1 MNCLTYALPLWHKY
15 GGHLQLRKSKE
26 LDVAHVVW
34 ISPEGKMLH
43 YAPKSPRK
51 KNWRH
56 LFLLCTGFDG
66 VVRTTDDIDPKP
78 MRLRGL
84 LLSAYIS
91 AFVVTWFCIKEL
103 FIRLVGTINMK
114 QVLIAI
120 DQTVNTLV
128 WAKDEGFGMAD
139 ETLSARM
146 WRLGVL
152 EGNKNWY
159 AAMKIVDSIFFWDKE
174 TDESGNTLRHCE
186 LSYISELQRS
196 QLPSHYSKISQN

>member
-1 MNCLTYALPLWHKY
+1 MNCLSYALPLWHKY

-43 YAPKSPRK
+43 YAPKTPRK
-51 KNWRH
+51 KSWRH

-84 LLSAYIS
+84 LLSAYIF
-91 AFVVTWFCIKEL
+91 ALVVTWFCIKEL
-103 FIRLVGTINMK
+103 FLKLLRGINMK

-120 DQTVNTLV
+120 DQTINTLV
-128 WAKDEGFGMAD
+128 WSKDEGFGMAD
-139 ETLSARM
+139 ETISARA
-146 WRLGVL
+146 WRLRGRASWGRARKL
-152 EGNKNWY
+152 ID
-159 AAMKIVDSIFFWDKE
+159 ALFFWDK
-174 TDESGNTLRHCE
+174 NHCE
-186 LSYISELQRS
+186 KSYHSERLRKH
-196 QLPSHYSKISQN
+196 LPFDYS

>member
-1 MNCLTYALPLWHKY
+1 MNCLSYALPLWHKY
-15 GGHLQLRKSKE
+15 GGHLQLRKSKH

-34 ISPEGKMLH
+34 IRPDGGMQH
-43 YAPKSPRK
+43 YVPKVPRK

-56 LFLLCTGFDG
+56 LFLVCAGFDG
-66 VVRTTDDIDPKP
+66 EVRTSDDITPEP

-84 LLSAYIS
+84 LLSAYIF

-103 FIRLVGTINMK
+103 FIRLVEAINMK

-139 ETLSARM
+139 ETISARA
-146 WRLGVL
+146 WRLRKRATWGL
-152 EGNKNWY
+152 TRTLID
-159 AAMKIVDSIFFWDKE
+159 ALFFWDK
-174 TDESGNTLRHCE
+174 NHCE
-186 LSYISELQRS
+186 KSYQSERLRRH
-196 QLPSHYSKISQN
+196 LPFDYVK

>member
-1 MNCLTYALPLWHKY
+1 MNCLSYALPLWHKY

-43 YAPKSPRK
+43 YAPKAPRK

-66 VVRTTDDIDPKP
+66 VVRTADDIDPKP

-84 LLSAYIS
+84 LLSAYIF
-91 AFVVTWFCIKEL
+91 ALVVTWFCIKEL

-120 DQTVNTLV
+120 DEAL
-128 WAKDEGFGMAD
+128 KC
-139 ETLSARM
+139 
-146 WRLGVL
+146 
-152 EGNKNWY
+152 
-159 AAMKIVDSIFFWDKE
+159 KE
-174 TDESGNTLRHCE
+174 TGEEKTIVFGLTGTGYFDLVAYQKFNDHEMTDIIPTDEQLAASIAKLPKV
-186 LSYISELQRS
+186 SE
-196 QLPSHYSKISQN
+196 

>member
-1 MNCLTYALPLWHKY
+1 MNCLSYALPLWHKY

-43 YAPKSPRK
+43 YAPPAPRK
-51 KNWRH
+51 KSWRH

-66 VVRTTDDIDPKP
+66 IVRTTDDIDPKP

-84 LLSAYIS
+84 LLSAYIF
-91 AFVVTWFCIKEL
+91 ALVVTWFCIKEL
-103 FIRLVGTINMK
+103 FIRLVEAINMK

-139 ETLSARM
+139 ETISARA
-146 WRLGVL
+146 WRLQHRSAWGV
-152 EGNKNWY
+152 
-159 AAMKIVDSIFFWDKE
+159 ARAIIDTVFFWEKD
-174 TDESGNTLRHCE
+174 HCE
-186 LSYISELQRS
+186 NSYRVELARKH
-196 QLPSHYSKISQN
+196 LPSEYGR

>member
-1 MNCLTYALPLWHKY
+1 MNCLSYALPLWHKY
-15 GGHLQLRKSKE
+15 GGHLQLRKSKH

-34 ISPEGKMLH
+34 IRPDGGMQH
-43 YAPKSPRK
+43 YVPKVSRK

-56 LFLLCTGFDG
+56 LFLGCAGFDG
-66 VVRTTDDIDPKP
+66 EVRTSDDITPEP

-84 LLSAYIS
+84 LLSAYIF

-103 FIRLVGTINMK
+103 FIRLVEAINMK

-139 ETLSARM
+139 ETISARA
-146 WRLGVL
+146 WRLQHRSAWGV
-152 EGNKNWY
+152 
-159 AAMKIVDSIFFWDKE
+159 ARAIIDTVFFWEKD
-174 TDESGNTLRHCE
+174 HCE
-186 LSYISELQRS
+186 NSYRVELARKH
-196 QLPSHYSKISQN
+196 LPSEYGR

>member
-43 YAPKSPRK
+43 YAPKTPRK

-84 LLSAYIS
+84 LLSAYIF

-103 FIRLVGTINMK
+103 FIRLIGAINMK

-120 DQTVNTLV
+120 DQTINTLV

-139 ETLSARM
+139 ETISARA
-146 WRLGVL
+146 WRLQSRPLWGVTR
-152 EGNKNWY
+152 
-159 AAMKIVDSIFFWDKE
+159 AMIDTLFFWDR
-174 TDESGNTLRHCE
+174 NHCE
-186 LSYISELQRS
+186 KSYHSERLRKH
-196 QLPSHYSKISQN
+196 LPFDYS